1 MKPVFLYGMV
11 AAAALVLGGS
21 AAWLLAKPAQAD
33 AMNAAASV
41 IHVDLWQA
49 SFKTPQGDA
58 HTLAE
63 YRGKP
68 LVINFWATWCGPCKE
83 EMPEFE
89 AAAKAT
95 AGRAQFVG
103 IAIDNAAS
111 VKTFVTQLGV
121 DYTILVG
128 EQDAL
133 DLVKSEGDRIGVLP
147 YTVIYDSHGKKVASH
162 AGRLTRA
169 QLDTYLTPLMASN

>member
-1 MKPVFLYGMV
+1 MKPVALYSLV
-11 AAAALVLGGS
+11 AGLALALGGVS
-21 AAWLLAKPAQAD
+21 AWYYAKPARAD
-33 AMNAAASV
+33 VAPTMPAPPV
-41 IHVDLWQA
+41 VDLWKA
-49 SFKTPQGDA
+49 SFKTPEGVA
-58 HTLAE
+58 HDLGE
-63 YRGKP
+63 WRGKP
-68 LVINFWATWCGPCKE
+68 LVVNFWATWCAPCKE

-103 IAIDNAAS
+103 IAIDNAAA
-111 VKTFVTQLGV
+111 VKTFVAQLGV

-147 YTVIYDSHGKKVASH
+147 YTVIYDSHGKKVVSH

-169 QLDTYLTPLMASN
+169 QLDTYLAPLLKTS